1 MIIFLV
7 KRNIIFPDDTRKI
20 IFQCD
25 FLERLSL
32 PNIYKKKIWF
42 YMHSFLEEIY
52 IFLPKMNA
60 YRRDFNKTKCIS
72 FLTKDEKLLKKHNE
86 IWKKVRNIIKK

>member
-60 YRRDFNKTKCIS
+60 YKTIFSFCKCS
-72 FLTKDEKLLKKHNE
+72 EE
-86 IWKKVRNIIKK
+86 IVFPKNHTEI

>member
-1 MIIFLV
+1 
-7 KRNIIFPDDTRKI
+7 
-20 IFQCD
+20 
-25 FLERLSL
+25 
-32 PNIYKKKIWF
+32 
-42 YMHSFLEEIY
+42 MHSFLEEIY